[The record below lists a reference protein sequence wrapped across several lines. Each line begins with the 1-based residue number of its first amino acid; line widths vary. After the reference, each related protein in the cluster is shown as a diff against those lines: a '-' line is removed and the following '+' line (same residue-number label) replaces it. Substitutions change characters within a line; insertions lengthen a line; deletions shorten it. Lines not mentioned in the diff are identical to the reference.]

1 MADRNAKVI
10 LDADVSRYNRALLGA
25 AATTKAFTKELDT
38 STDRAA
44 NLTQSILAI
53 GPALVPIATAA
64 VPALAGLSNQL
75 ALTAG
80 AAGVAVIA
88 FSGVGEALKAV
99 NEFQIE
105 PSAANFAKL
114 EESMNSLGP
123 AGRDFVSYLQSI
135 RPELQRLQ
143 DVAQEG
149 MFPGMQVGIQE
160 LVTQLPQA
168 ERIVGQIAGA
178 IGQLSAEA
186 GTALAGPRWEEFF
199 NFLEAE
205 AKPTLLDLG
214 RTVGNLTDG
223 FAQLWMAFAPVSANF
238 SDSFL
243 RMSQDFASWASSVD
257 ETQGFED
264 FLAYLDRTGPK
275 VWDTL
280 GALGNALLQVAEA
293 AAPVG
298 EAALPVI
305 EAIADGVAAV
315 ADSDVGPVL
324 IGVAAGISAISRAV
338 ALYNVANGSAL
349 AALLGGS
356 SFGGAARNA
365 RDLRGATSAYLDFGA
380 ALGSAGPQV
389 GKFATTTERLR
400 ASMGGVGRVTA
411 GLGALAFAASDLD
424 DSLGLANT
432 AMFTLAGAALG
443 PLGAAA
449 GAAIGITRDLSASTD
464 ALSTALDNANR
475 AADGGSIEQR
485 EAAMAALREEV
496 EKARD
501 GEAGFGQRI
510 AQWSEMA
517 RGSGNAVAGLAVV
530 VDKFTTSSTEAG
542 NELAELEKQHAVA
555 KQQADDQAFAEAGLG
570 DAMDDASDSARDQT
584 ASLLRNIDALN
595 ARRDAVLQSLDG
607 ELAYEAAIDD
617 AAKAARDGADGVDSN
632 TAAGRENLGLLY
644 DLAGAW
650 NNLTPE
656 QQGAA
661 GAAERARDAFIRSAT
676 GMGMARRQAEL
687 LADRLLDIPPRVST
701 RFTLY
706 GAPEAGSALSNI
718 LAKINALPS
727 QKTIGIKV
735 VGGTT
740 TRQADGGFWDV
751 KARADGGFDEYGR
764 PVARTPQIRSGSQG
778 VVQWGEPETRWEAY
792 ISGKPGME
800 ERNVGVLMQAAER
813 LGVLDRLNPRRF
825 ADGGLNA
832 TPRFASPAAFTS
844 DSSDVPLTA
853 SLSGARVEVGRD
865 GMFQFVSGVVE
876 LHRQSDAAYSSAS
889 NRSGG
894 RR

>member
-10 LDADVSRYNRALLGA
+10 LDADVSRYNRAVLGA

-44 NLTQSILAI
+44 NLTQTILAI

-75 ALTAG
+75 AMTAG

-99 NEFQIE
+99 NDFQVE

-114 EESMNSLGP
+114 EESMASLGP
-123 AGRDFVSYLQSI
+123 AGRDFATYLQSI

-149 MFPGMQVGIQE
+149 MFPGMQVGISE
-160 LVTQLPQA
+160 LMTQLPQA
-168 ERIVGQIAGA
+168 ERIVGQIAEA
-178 IGQLSAEA
+178 LGQLSAEA
-186 GTALAGPRWEEFF
+186 GAELAGPRWEEFF

-305 EAIADGVAAV
+305 ELLADGIAAI

-349 AALLGGS
+349 ATLLTGTTLGGAWKAGVPAVS
-356 SFGGAARNA
+356 EFGTVLYRMGQSAQNADEKTTAARQSVA
-365 RDLRGATSAYLDFGA
+365 RFRPVL
-380 ALGSAGPQV
+380 AGV
-389 GKFATTTERLR
+389 AGTAGMVA
-400 ASMGGVGRVTA
+400 ASMLDLNDTFGVN
-411 GLGALAFAASDLD
+411 AATY
-424 DSLGLANT
+424 G
-432 AMFTLAGAALG
+432 LAGAAFG
-443 PLGAAA
+443 PWGAAA
-449 GAAIGITRDLSASTD
+449 GAALGITKDLSNSTA
-464 ALSTALDNANR
+464 ALSEALDAANR
-475 AADGGSIEQR
+475 AADGGTIEQR
-485 EAAMAALREEV
+485 EAAMAALREEI
-496 EKARD
+496 EKAAA

-510 AQWSEMA
+510 AEWGEMA
-517 RGSGNAVAGLAVV
+517 RGSGTVVAGLAGV
-530 VDKFTTSSTEAG
+530 VDQFTTSSSEAG
-542 NELAELEKQHAVA
+542 GELEELEQKHAVA
-555 KQQADDQAFAEAGLG
+555 KQQAEDQAFAEAGLG
-570 DAMDDASDSARDQT
+570 EAMDDASDSARDQT
-584 ASLLRNIDALN
+584 SSLLRNIDALN

-607 ELAYEAAIDD
+607 ELAYEDAIDK
-617 AAKAARDGADGVDSN
+617 AAKAAKEGANNVDANS
-632 TAAGRENLGLLY
+632 AAGRENLGLLY

-661 GAAERARDAFIRSAT
+661 GAADRARSAFIRSAT
-676 GMGMARRQAEL
+676 GMGMARREAER
-687 LADRLLDIPPRVST
+687 LADRLLDIPPRVSS

-706 GAPEAGSALSNI
+706 GAPEAGSALQGI
-718 LAKINALPS
+718 LNKINALPS

-764 PVARTPQIRSGSQG
+764 AVARTPQMRSGSQG
-778 VVQWGEPETRWEAY
+778 VVMWGEPETRWEAY

-800 ERNVGVLMQAAER
+800 EQNIGVLMQAADR
-813 LGVLDRLNPRRF
+813 LGVLDRLNARRF
-825 ADGGLNA
+825 ADGALLA
-832 TPRFASPAAFTS
+832 QPLSASPAGAS
-844 DSSDVPLTA
+844 INVPSIDYDRL
-853 SLSGARVEVGRD
+853 ARAISRQPVKV
-865 GMFQFVSGVVE
+865 GVVVE
-876 LHRQSDAAYSSAS
+876 DKTSSSIRVRQMGA
-889 NRSGG
+889 
-894 RR
+894 

>member
-1 MADRNAKVI
+1 MTQRNAKVI
-10 LDADVSRYNRALLGA
+10 LDADVSRYNRAVLGA
-25 AATTKAFTKELDT
+25 VATTKAFTKELDT
-38 STDRAA
+38 STDRSA
-44 NLTQSILAI
+44 NLVQGLLAV
-53 GPALVPIATAA
+53 GPALVPIATSA
-64 VPALAGLSNQL
+64 VPALASLSNQL

-99 NEFQIE
+99 NDFQIE

-114 EESMNSLGP
+114 EESMASLGP
-123 AGRDFVSYLQSI
+123 AGRDFVGYLQSI

-149 MFPGMQVGIQE
+149 MFPGMQVGISE
-160 LVTQLPQA
+160 LMTQLPQA
-168 ERIVGQIAGA
+168 ERIVGQIAEA
-178 IGQLSAEA
+178 LGQLSAEA
-186 GTALAGPRWEEFF
+186 GTELAGPRWEEFF
-199 NFLEAE
+199 NFLETE
-205 AKPTLLDLG
+205 AQDTLMDLG

-305 EAIADGVAAV
+305 ELLADGIASI

-349 AALLGGS
+349 ATLLGGS
-356 SFGGAARNA
+356 SFGGAARSA
-365 RDLRGATSAYLDFGA
+365 RDLRGASSAYLDFGA

-424 DSLGLANT
+424 DNLGLANT

-449 GAAIGITRDLSASTD
+449 GAALGITRDLSASTD

-485 EAAMAALREEV
+485 REAMAALREEV
-496 EKARD
+496 DKARD
-501 GEAGFGQRI
+501 GEAGMGQRI
-510 AQWSEMA
+510 AEWAEMSA
-517 RGSGNAVAGLAVV
+517 SGGTAVSGLAAV
-530 VDKFTTSSTEAG
+530 VDRFTTSSSEAG
-542 NELAELEKQHAVA
+542 GQLGELEEKHAA
-555 KQQADDQAFAEAGLG
+555 ARRGAQDQMFAEAGLS
-570 DAMDDASDSARDQT
+570 DAMDSASSAARDST
-584 ASLLRNIDALN
+584 EALLDN
-595 ARRDAVLQSLDG
+595 AAAKNAARDAALEGRAAERDF
-607 ELAYEAAIDD
+607 EAALDD
-617 AAKAARDGADGVDSN
+617 AAKAARENKPTLNIDLAD
-632 TAAGRENLGLLY
+632 GRENQEALDRIASSWSRVDDATKNIPGRY
-644 DLAGAW
+644 
-650 NNLTPE
+650 
-656 QQGAA
+656 
-661 GAAERARDAFIRSAT
+661 ERARASFIEIARAMGRSRA
-676 GMGMARRQAEL
+676 QAEA
-687 LADRLLDIPPRVST
+687 LADDLLSIPPRVSS

-706 GAPEAGSALSNI
+706 GAPEAGSALQGI
-718 LAKINALPS
+718 LNRINALPS

-764 PVARTPQIRSGSQG
+764 AVARTPQMRSGSQG
-778 VVQWGEPETRWEAY
+778 VVMWGEPETRWEAY

-800 ERNVGVLMQAAER
+800 EQNIGVLMQAADR
-813 LGVLDRLNPRRF
+813 LGVLDRLNARRF
-825 ADGGLNA
+825 ADGALATRGISVSPVQSA
-832 TPRFASPAAFTS
+832 TPFVASVAAEVNSGQLAAAVEKAVTRS
-844 DSSDVPLTA
+844 LRGATWRADSL
-853 SLSGARVEVGRD
+853 GNMR
-865 GMFQFVSGVVE
+865 
-876 LHRQSDAAYSSAS
+876 LHSM
-889 NRSGG
+889 GG
-894 RR
+894 